1 MGKQDSQN
9 NIPANPSLSHTLPH
23 LKSFVE
29 LETVPYYKDQW
40 EPLEIPGAKP
50 FHLTHHAKER
60 FINHLEML
68 KTFFNYDGHF
78 IIRSTNNF
86 PLGSG
91 LASSAS
97 SFAALTKCA
106 CLAMSELTHKDLP
119 DNKTQANLSRLGSG
133 SSCRSFFS
141 PWALWDNEEV
151 GSIELPYSDLIH
163 HVIIISDSEKE
174 VSSKAAHLE
183 IETSPNYTMRPARAR
198 ERLKDLLV
206 AIKEKNWPQM
216 HKLCLDE
223 FIDMHELFNTSL
235 HPFSYIDANT
245 QKALDELESFWDE
258 HQDGPLVTM
267 DAGPNIHLLF
277 RKDQAE
283 MAKFYVQEYL
293 VNQYDF
299 L

>member
-1 MGKQDSQN
+1 M
-9 NIPANPSLSHTLPH
+9 
-23 LKSFVE
+23 
-29 LETVPYYKDQW
+29 
-40 EPLEIPGAKP
+40 
-50 FHLTHHAKER
+50 
-60 FINHLEML
+60 
-68 KTFFNYDGHF
+68 
-78 IIRSTNNF
+78 
-86 PLGSG
+86 
-91 LASSAS
+91 ASSAS

-106 CLAMSELTHKDLP
+106 CLAISELTHKELP

-151 GSIELPYSDLIH
+151 DSIELPYSDLIH

-183 IETSPNYTMRPARAR
+183 IETSPNFTMRPARAR

-206 AIKEKNWPQM
+206 AIKEKNWPKM

-223 FIDMHELFNTSL
+223 FIDMHELFKTSL

-245 QKALDELESFWDE
+245 QKALNELESFWEE

-277 RKDQAE
+277 RKDQVE